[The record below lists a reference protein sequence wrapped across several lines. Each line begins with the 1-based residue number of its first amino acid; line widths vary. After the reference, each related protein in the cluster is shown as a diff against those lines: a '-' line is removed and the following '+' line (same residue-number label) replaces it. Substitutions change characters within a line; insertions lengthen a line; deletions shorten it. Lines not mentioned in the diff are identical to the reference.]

1 MCVICSQKRNCIEAN
16 CENDLSSLWREYNDS
31 RSPAFGPLVPPPLP
45 PTQLQ
50 QLLSSRFF
58 FQFFSLY
65 VRDNKN
71 FFHPKSKLHAMQYV
85 GTHDILFSPFIKTL
99 LLFLLAYV
107 RETTCKIR
115 RSTDHSTNTEHFNAG
130 RSNFFNITKTKIF
143 DVAKLSISIPLKL
156 IFECRKI

>member
-1 MCVICSQKRNCIEAN
+1 MTYRRYGRNITIQ
-16 CENDLSSLWREYNDS
+16 
-31 RSPAFGPLVPPPLP
+31 GPQPLALQSP

-50 QLLSSRFF
+50 QLLLFKLLISFSFV
-58 FQFFSLY
+58 SLY

-85 GTHDILFSPFIKTL
+85 GTHDILFSSFIKTL

-115 RSTDHSTNTEHFNAG
+115 QVTDHSTNTEHFNAG
-130 RSNFFNITKTKIF
+130 RSNFFNIAKTKIF

>member
-1 MCVICSQKRNCIEAN
+1 MCEICCQKRNFIETN
-16 CENDLSSLWREYNDS
+16 CDNDLSSLWREYNDS
-31 RSPAFGPLVPPPLP
+31 RSPTLGPLVP

-50 QLLSSRFF
+50 QLLLFKLLIFF
-58 FQFFSLY
+58 SFFSLY
-65 VRDNKN
+65 VRDNKK

-85 GTHDILFSPFIKTL
+85 GTHDILFSSFIKTL

-130 RSNFFNITKTKIF
+130 RSNFFNIAKTKIF
-143 DVAKLSISIPLKL
+143 NVAKLSISIPLKL